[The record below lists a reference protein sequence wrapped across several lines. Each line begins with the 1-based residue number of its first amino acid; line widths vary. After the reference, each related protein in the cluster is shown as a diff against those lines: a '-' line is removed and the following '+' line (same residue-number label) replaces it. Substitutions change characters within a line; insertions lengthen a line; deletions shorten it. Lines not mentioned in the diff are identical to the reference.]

1 MNFGSGTDPIEG
13 ANLAISILKY
23 FFDLGATSLS
33 TTHYQELKNYCL
45 TTKGFENASFE
56 FDLDSLK
63 PTYKLLIG
71 IPGKSNAFAISKKLG
86 LCDEILNYANSL
98 LNSDNI
104 SIEELMKKIYDDKIK
119 IEKEKETIEK
129 NSKQI
134 EVLRKSL
141 ENELS
146 RSEEKKDKIIKD
158 AKEEARKI
166 LMSAKSQAS
175 FAISEL
181 NSTKIDSTKANNI
194 RNRINEELK
203 DVSNSNG
210 LNLDS
215 LKAFNDKFN
224 LKNSKIDNKPSKSTS
239 NNSGHVTFTKNSLK
253 AQNVSPEINVIGM
266 NISDATF
273 AIDKYLDDCSIAK
286 LQAVRIVHGKGTGK
300 LRDGIHQFLRKNPHV
315 KSFRLGTFGEGEMGV
330 TIVELK

>member
-45 TTKGFENASFE
+45 TTNGFENASFE

-86 LCDEILNYANSL
+86 LCSKILNYASSL
-98 LNSDNI
+98 ITNDNI

-119 IEKEKETIEK
+119 IEKEKELIEK

-134 EVLRKSL
+134 ELMRKSL
-141 ENELS
+141 ESELS
-146 RSEEKKDKIIKD
+146 RSEERKSKIIND
-158 AKEEARKI
+158 AKEEARQI
-166 LMSAKSQAS
+166 LMSAKRQANS
-175 FAISEL
+175 AISEL
-181 NSTKIDSTKANNI
+181 SSAKLNSTTANNI
-194 RNRINEELK
+194 RNKINEELK
-203 DVSNSNG
+203 DVSNSNS
-210 LNLDS
+210 LNLDA
-215 LKAFNDKFN
+215 LKAFNEKFN
-224 LKNSKIDNKPSKSTS
+224 LRNSKIDNKTSQKKSG
-239 NNSGHVTFTKNSLK
+239 NSGNVTFSKNSSK
-253 AQNVSPEINVIGM
+253 AQNISPEINVIGM
-266 NISDATF
+266 NVSDATF
-273 AIDKYLDDCSIAK
+273 VIDKYLDDCSIAK
-286 LQAVRIVHGKGTGK
+286 LCTVRIVHGKGTGK